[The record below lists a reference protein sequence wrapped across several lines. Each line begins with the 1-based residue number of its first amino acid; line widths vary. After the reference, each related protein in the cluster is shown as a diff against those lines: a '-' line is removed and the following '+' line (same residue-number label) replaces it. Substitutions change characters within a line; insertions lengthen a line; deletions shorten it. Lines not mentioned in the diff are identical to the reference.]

1 MLVAAYVVDTEDG
14 QYFIEPDQTTI
25 GDLITGLGPSNS
37 FLVVLPDTDAPT
49 WHASVARQGA
59 GYLVE
64 QRDENGRDTKT
75 AATDP
80 TQIATDLIA
89 WLQQRP

>member
-14 QYFIEPDQTTI
+14 QYFIEPDHTTI
-25 GDLITGLGPSNS
+25 CGLITGLGPSNS

-49 WHASVARQGA
+49 WHASVTHEPA

-64 QRDENGRDTKT
+64 RHDENGRDTKT
-75 AATDP
+75 TAADP
-80 TQIATDLIA
+80 TQIAADLIA
-89 WLQQRP
+89 WLQQRV